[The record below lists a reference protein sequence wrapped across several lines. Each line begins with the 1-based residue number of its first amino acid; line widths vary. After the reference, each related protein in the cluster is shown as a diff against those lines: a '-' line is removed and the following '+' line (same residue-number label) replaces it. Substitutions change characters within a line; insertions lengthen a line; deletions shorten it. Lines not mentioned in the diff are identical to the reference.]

1 MGAGIR
7 YYWALGLLCL
17 FYSCH
22 VDIFSF
28 YKLVFVF
35 FLWFHRLNKKSFPIL
50 HSHSTFMG
58 LTLTL
63 SRWVGLCNSRF
74 HFSRDRL
81 LSGNLLLVWFWMQSC
96 LLCLSEP
103 YGGLEGF
110 STNLTLSSPLQMR
123 FDPRCLFWL
132 NLTTKSDSTCFYD
145 LVQSL
150 LASVCFHVAY
160 VMYFGLFL

>member
-74 HFSRDRL
+74 RFSQETDCSQEICYWYDSGCSLVFSVWVNRMGDWKVFLPTSHCPPHCRWGL
-81 LSGNLLLVWFWMQSC
+81 TPGVYFGWIWPLSQT
-96 LLCLSEP
+96 P
-103 YGGLEGF
+103 
-110 STNLTLSSPLQMR
+110 
-123 FDPRCLFWL
+123 
-132 NLTTKSDSTCFYD
+132 
-145 LVQSL
+145 
-150 LASVCFHVAY
+150 LAS
-160 VMYFGLFL
+160 MILFKVSLPLFVSM